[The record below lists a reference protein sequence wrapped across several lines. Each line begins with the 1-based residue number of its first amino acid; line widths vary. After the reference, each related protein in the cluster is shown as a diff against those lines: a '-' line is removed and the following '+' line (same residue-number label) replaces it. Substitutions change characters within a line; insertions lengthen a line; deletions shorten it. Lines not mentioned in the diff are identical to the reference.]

1 MPIPTPAPD
10 ENKLEFLRRC
20 LSDPVTVQEFPDEA
34 QRFAVC
40 VGQWGEGSGARGE
53 DNKSNVKAGE
63 KQV

>member
-10 ENKLEFLRRC
+10 ETKLEFLRRC

-40 VGQWGEGSGARGE
+40 VGQWDEGSGNDSRQ
-53 DNKSNVKAGE
+53 SNVETTKTP
-63 KQV
+63 

>member
-40 VGQWGEGSGARGE
+40 VGQWDEGSGARNE
-53 DNKSNVKAGE
+53 INE
-63 KQV
+63 KNESKNGN